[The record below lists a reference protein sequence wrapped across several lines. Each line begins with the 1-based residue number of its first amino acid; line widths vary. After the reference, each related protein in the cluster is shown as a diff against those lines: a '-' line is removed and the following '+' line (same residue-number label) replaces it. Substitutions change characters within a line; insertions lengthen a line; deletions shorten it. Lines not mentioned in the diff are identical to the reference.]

1 MANTVKTV
9 QIVVDAKDQASSVLK
24 GIGGALQTAIGT
36 FAGGAALKLATK
48 GFEKLTGVIGDCFQE
63 SRDAAKGMAQTRT
76 VIKSTGKAANVSAD
90 DVASLAGSLSH
101 LTLFSDDAIQ
111 AQENLILT
119 FTNVRNE
126 VGEGN
131 DIFTQATKIGLD
143 MAQALGTDAAGS
155 AIQLGKALND
165 PIKGVAALSRVG
177 VTFTDEQKLQIETM
191 IDAGNTMG
199 AQKVILAE
207 LTKEFGG
214 SAEAAAKADGGFHLF
229 QQRLADVKQ
238 EIGDALMPV
247 LNTLMGW
254 LSGPGL
260 DAVETWGKSIATW
273 ITDTAV
279 PAFTTGMQTIQN
291 IIDAFHTGDLSKL
304 NFDAIALFG
313 PDKGQLVIDTLQK
326 IRQAWGLAR
335 DSVITFKEAYAGDW
349 KDASTILPLHQAFG
363 LLGLSSR
370 ATIGWLTDT
379 GLPAIKKGWPDA
391 ILPFIPAINQ
401 LADAFKNRL
410 GPDSNATLLG
420 LTADMRETRDVTGIT
435 LDDMHD
441 AFETFYQFQH
451 KQGILFQQD
460 WDTLAAYLNEH
471 WLPKIKIP
479 FETFDRWLTTWVQTV
494 LEPLIARILKA
505 LFVGKSAIASVPGG
519 GLTPGGNAVIG
530 PTVSGPSVRDGISAT
545 LPSGYPA
552 GRVPSVSPD
561 RGLRSTR
568 PALTVDL
575 RGASFGAGLTE
586 GQVRGWIAPVLD
598 DALRRWESGLLRE
611 TTDLATRGALR

>member
-48 GFEKLTGVIGDCFQE
+48 GFEKLTDVIGDCFQE

-90 DVASLAGSLSH
+90 DVADLAGSLSH

-165 PIKGVAALSRVG
+165 PIKGIAALSRVG
-177 VTFTDEQKLQIETM
+177 VTFTDQQKLQIETM

-207 LTKEFGG
+207 LSKEFGG
-214 SAEAAAKADGGFHLF
+214 SAEAAARADGGFHLL
-229 QQRLADVKQ
+229 QQRLSDVKQ

-247 LNTLMGW
+247 LSDLMGW
-254 LSGPGL
+254 LTGPGL
-260 DAVETWGKSIATW
+260 DAVERWGKSIATW

-279 PAFTTGMQTIQN
+279 PAFTLGMKTIQDT
-291 IIDAFHTGDLSKL
+291 IDAFKTGDLSKL

-326 IRQAWGLAR
+326 IRAGWGLAR
-335 DSVITFKEAYAGDW
+335 DSVITFKEAYQGSW
-349 KDASTILPLHQAFG
+349 KDADTILPLHQAFG
-363 LLGLSSR
+363 LLGESSR
-370 ATIGWLTDT
+370 TTIDWLTQT

-410 GPDSNATLLG
+410 GPDSNATLMG

-441 AFETFYQFQH
+441 AFEKFYQFQH
-451 KQGILFQQD
+451 KQGLLFQED
-460 WDTLAAYLNEH
+460 WDTLAAYLNEQ

-530 PTVSGPSVRDGISAT
+530 PQVSGPSVRDGISAT
-545 LPSGYPA
+545 LPSGYRA

-561 RGLRSTR
+561 RGGRSTR